1 MENKIAEY
9 ITMTHE
15 EIISIAEE
23 VSGYNDLYLVDAYG
37 VWINSK
43 NEKRTI
49 YDQSKFV
56 EVLES
61 YFNKNVKRVIKET
74 SEFYVLFEWFIYE
87 I

>member
-15 EIISIAEE
+15 KIISIAEE

-37 VWINSK
+37 VQINSK
-43 NEKRTI
+43 NTKRTI

-61 YFNKNVKRVIKET
+61 YFNKKVKRVIKET
-74 SEFYVLFEWFIYE
+74 SEIYVLFE
-87 I
+87 

>member
-9 ITMTHE
+9 IIMTYE
-15 EIISIAEE
+15 EIICIAEE
-23 VSGYNDLYLVDAYG
+23 ASGHNDLYLVDTYG

-61 YFNKNVKRVIKET
+61 YFNKKVKRVIKET
-74 SEFYVLFEWFIYE
+74 SEIYVLFE
-87 I
+87 

>member
-74 SEFYVLFEWFIYE
+74 SEFYVLFEWFMHE
-87 I
+87 L

>member
-9 ITMTHE
+9 ITMTYE

-23 VSGYNDLYLVDAYG
+23 VSGYNDLYLVDTYG

-61 YFNKNVKRVIKET
+61 YFNKTIKRVIKET
-74 SEFYVLFEWFIYE
+74 SEIYILFEWFIYE

>member
-9 ITMTHE
+9 ITMTYE
-15 EIISIAEE
+15 EIICIAEE
-23 VSGYNDLYLVDAYG
+23 ASGYNDLYLVDTYG

-61 YFNKNVKRVIKET
+61 YFNKKVKRVIKET

>member
-23 VSGYNDLYLVDAYG
+23 VSGYNDLYLVDTYG

-61 YFNKNVKRVIKET
+61 YFNKKVKRVIKET
-74 SEFYVLFEWFIYE
+74 SEIYVLFE
-87 I
+87 